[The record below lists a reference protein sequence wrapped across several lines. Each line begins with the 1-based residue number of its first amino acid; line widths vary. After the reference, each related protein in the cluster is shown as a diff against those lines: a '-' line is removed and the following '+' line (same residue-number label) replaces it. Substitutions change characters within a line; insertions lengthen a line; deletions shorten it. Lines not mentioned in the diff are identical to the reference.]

1 MKLINEIIEFALQ
14 HDMLTEEHKRKL
26 QNDGFYKFYHEDEQ
40 CRTPFDYDYDYD
52 YDHEESDEQD
62 AYSLEDDELDRTYYG
77 DFYHPGKRYG
87 RRHHGGGRKTHKTK
101 KTELEIPDLEQRVRA
116 SFKKWDKSLKPLVQ
130 TVSFLTNHGMNVQ
143 GRNLTTWQ
151 NASNW
156 LFEVNEQRLLDA
168 VSQLEVAQMVKFTQL
183 CSLLTWRSMREQLAE
198 PIRQCKGE
206 CVTTY
211 KELIRG
217 TNEPLSESAE
227 TMIQDNLFAQVYR
240 LATGWSKI
248 C

>member
-26 QNDGFYKFYHEDEQ
+26 QHDGFYTFFHEDAE
-40 CRTPFDYDYDYD
+40 CRSPYDYDYD
-52 YDHEESDEQD
+52 YDHMRDYDQD
-62 AYSLEDDELDRTYYG
+62 AYSLEDDEFERTYYG
-77 DFYHPGKRYG
+77 DFYHPGKRCG
-87 RRHHGGGRKTHKTK
+87 RRHHGGGRKTHKTA

-116 SFKKWDKSLKPLVQ
+116 SFKKWDKSLKPLVL
-130 TVSFLTNHGMNVQ
+130 TVSFLTNHGMNDQ

-156 LFEVNEQRLLDA
+156 LYEVNGQRLLDA
-168 VSQLEVAQMVKFTQL
+168 VSQLEVAQMLKFTQL
-183 CSLLTWRSMREQLAE
+183 CSLLPWRNFWELLVE

-206 CVTTY
+206 CVTTF

-227 TMIQDNLFAQVYR
+227 TMIENDLFAQVYR

>member
-1 MKLINEIIEFALQ
+1 MKLINELIEFALQ
-14 HDMLTEEHKRKL
+14 HDMLTEEHKRQL
-26 QNDGFYKFYHEDEQ
+26 QKDGFYTFFHEDDECCSQ
-40 CRTPFDYDYDYD
+40 YDYDYD
-52 YDHEESDEQD
+52 YDHINYDED
-62 AYSLEDDELDRTYYG
+62 AYSLEDEELERTYYG
-77 DFYHPGKRYG
+77 DYYHPGKRYG

-101 KTELEIPDLEQRVRA
+101 KTELEIPDLERRVRA
-116 SFKKWDKSLKPLVQ
+116 SFKKWDNSLKPIVL
-130 TVSFLTNHGMNVQ
+130 TVAFLTNHGVNAQ
-143 GRNLTTWQ
+143 ERDLSTWQ

-156 LFEVNEQRLLDA
+156 LFEVNGQRLLDA
-168 VSQLEVAQMVKFTQL
+168 VAQLEVAQMLKFTQL
-183 CSLLTWRSMREQLAE
+183 CSLLTWHKMRELLVE

-206 CVTTY
+206 CVATF

-227 TMIQDNLFAQVYR
+227 TMIQDDLFAQVYR